1 MLIQAVRVATQYAP
15 APLLPPVGAHT
26 PRAPPSRRKVVV
38 IFHAVYIPTVTA
50 ATVLSVKTALSKA
63 AL

>member
-1 MLIQAVRVATQYAP
+1 MP
-15 APLLPPVGAHT
+15 PPLYFPPVGAHT

-38 IFHAVYIPTVTA
+38 LFHAVYIPTVTA